1 MGKEGG
7 RGFSEVGGRFGLRVV
22 GGLRGGEGAREPSR
36 SHAKL
41 ASLPWVRFHW
51 TFAGSEWKRMNCV
64 GKEEAVKVFRG
75 GKSGCDRQGWS
86 RHWVSSLKDRRSE
99 GSDFHPIGVP

>member
-7 RGFSEVGGRFGLRVV
+7 RGFSEVGGQSGLRVV

-64 GKEEAVKVFRG
+64 GKGEAGKVFRG